1 MKAIISIPNF
11 HQVLNY
17 CEVSS
22 INSFLPYKDFQMF
35 KVWPEVNVNFLAE
48 FRRFI
53 SLLANTFS
61 LGLTLRRFRRP
72 LSLLVRSH

>member
-1 MKAIISIPNF
+1 
-11 HQVLNY
+11 
-17 CEVSS
+17 
-22 INSFLPYKDFQMF
+22 MF